1 MKDWREA
8 RNRHWKGKGRRVV
21 LAGAILVVAML
32 WLGACMMRPG
42 SKLWHMVSAQEAYQ
56 TCELKAGQY
65 CSEAIEPRKI
75 YYEYPIGCLTP
86 EPVCG
91 GYYTSVLFE
100 QRLSFILYGEVE
112 GIKNYVIQGDAMRD
126 GKKVKPVPYYCHV
139 TTVRVKRGIYGGIE
153 ENQRVNLLC
162 RWKYEERDYSSDMD
176 WEYVEK
182 GKRAIFL
189 VEGNAARIE
198 DQERGE
204 RIDILGKIPNE
215 RGSRVVECKEYKI
228 NNLGRIR
235 SKKEVEDYYLDHRIV
250 WEPEK

>member
-8 RNRHWKGKGRRVV
+8 RNRHWKGKGRRVA

-32 WLGACMMRPG
+32 WLEACMMRPG

-65 CSEAIEPRKI
+65 CSEAMEPRKFD
-75 YYEYPIGCLTP
+75 YSEYPTMCFAR
-86 EPVCG
+86 EPTRS
-91 GYYTSVLFE
+91 YTSVLFE

-139 TTVRVKRGIYGGIE
+139 ITVRVRRGIYGGIE
-153 ENQRVNLLC
+153 EDQRVNLLC
-162 RWKYEERDYSSDMD
+162 RWKYEERENSSDMD

-189 VEGNAARIE
+189 VEGNATRIE

-215 RGSRVVECKEYKI
+215 RGSRVVECKEFK
-228 NNLGRIR
+228 NLGSIC